1 MSDLQPMKFQLG
13 RVKRDRLAEISK
25 QRNIKTF
32 HLFSKEKP
40 SFRFLTRSMNFV
52 RDERWKIKG
61 GGRIEK
67 KKKES
72 KLSEENVYTYI
83 YTS

>member
-40 SFRFLTRSMNFV
+40 SFLTRSMNFV